1 MKTRIVV
8 HSAAVLLIL
17 VSFNSCLIFSAEG
30 ECNHSRDG
38 SGPSRT
44 AAMSAH
50 QGAHAAKKIIASDAA
65 PAAIGPYSQAV
76 MTGNT
81 LYLSGQIAID
91 PETGALVR
99 DGIEKETRRV
109 LDNIGAVLKAAG
121 MDFADVVQVQVFL
134 KDLDH
139 YSKMNSIYAEYFKA
153 DFPARAAVQVARL
166 PKDVSI
172 EIMCTAVKGA
182 GKKHQAP

>member
-1 MKTRIVV
+1 MKTRT
-8 HSAAVLLIL
+8 ALLIVPAL
-17 VSFNSCLIFSAEG
+17 FALISLNSCCLFFTS
-30 ECNHSRDG
+30 DG
-38 SGPSRT
+38 RCGSSCGGGC
-44 AAMSAH
+44 AMHANL
-50 QGAHAAKKIIASDAA
+50 QGKKIIATDKA

-76 MTGNT
+76 LVGKT

-91 PETGALVR
+91 PATGELVR

-109 LDNIGAVLKAAG
+109 LDNIGAVLSAAG

-134 KDLDH
+134 RDLDH
-139 YSKMNSIYAEYFKA
+139 YSKMNAIYAEYFKT

-166 PKDVSI
+166 PRDVSI

-182 GKKHQAP
+182 GRNSRAPRN

>member
-1 MKTRIVV
+1 MKSRIAVP
-8 HSAAVLLIL
+8 ALAVLLVL
-17 VSFNSCLIFSAEG
+17 FSFTSCGLISSPDGRCGPACEG
-30 ECNHSRDG
+30 SCIT
-38 SGPSRT
+38 SG
-44 AAMSAH
+44 AAR
-50 QGAHAAKKIIASDAA
+50 AKKIIATDAA

-76 MTGNT
+76 LAGDT

-91 PETGALVR
+91 PGTGALVR

-109 LDNIGAVLKAAG
+109 LDNIGAVLEAAG
-121 MDFADVVQVQVFL
+121 MNFADVVQVQVFL

-139 YSKMNSIYAEYFKA
+139 YSKMNAIYAEYFKE

-166 PKDVSI
+166 PRDVSI

-182 GKKHQAP
+182 GKRRQAHRN

>member
-1 MKTRIVV
+1 M
-8 HSAAVLLIL
+8 
-17 VSFNSCLIFSAEG
+17 
-30 ECNHSRDG
+30 
-38 SGPSRT
+38 
-44 AAMSAH
+44 
-50 QGAHAAKKIIASDAA
+50 ASDAA
-65 PAAIGPYSQAV
+65 PEAIGPYSQAV
-76 MTGNT
+76 LVGDT

-109 LDNIGAVLKAAG
+109 LDNIGAVLKSAG
-121 MDFADVVQVQVFL
+121 MNFADVVQVQVFL

-139 YSKMNSIYAEYFKA
+139 YSKMNAIYAEYFKA

-182 GKKHQAP
+182 GRKSKAHRN